1 MRSIQ
6 LLRRMFLLLS
16 VASLPAA
23 AQEADADLP
32 AVGSEAPPFALP
44 VYNAEAA
51 QASRAGTMLLLGE
64 DTEDKDVR
72 LVVVSFMASYCKPC
86 RAELTLLQQLHERY
100 KDKGLR
106 IVGVAIDSEPAG
118 QKALTEL
125 LKEKKV
131 SFPVVRDQYNLVAR
145 NYLGTKVPLPSV
157 FLVDPAGKISFVSR
171 GYSEEISKRLSSMT
185 ERALAATASAAGKG
199 AGR

>member
-1 MRSIQ
+1 MRSNQ
-6 LLRRMFLLLS
+6 HLSWALLL
-16 VASLPAA
+16 VAAGALPAA

-32 AVGSEAPPFALP
+32 AAGSDAPSFALP

-51 QASRAGTMLLLGE
+51 QAARAGTMMLLGDDAE
-64 DTEDKDVR
+64 DRDVR

-86 RAELTLLQQLHERY
+86 KAELSLLQQLHERY

-106 IVGVAIDSEPAG
+106 IIGVALDTEPAG
-118 QKALTEL
+118 QKAVAEL

-145 NYLGTKVPLPSV
+145 NYLGTRVPLPSV
-157 FLVDPAGKISFVSR
+157 FLVDPGGKVAFVSR
-171 GYSEEISKRLSSMT
+171 GYSEEISKKLSSMI
-185 ERALAATASAAGKG
+185 ERALAASAKG
-199 AGR
+199 EAK